1 MYPASFEYYTP
12 STLAEAIE
20 LLGRLGDEAKV
31 LSGSQSL
38 IPLMK
43 LRLAQPSHVVDLR
56 KIDGLTGMREAQGAL
71 QIGALAKSD
80 LMRTKLPMAAEA
92 AGQIGDPQ
100 VRNV

>member
-1 MYPASFEYYTP
+1 MYPASFEYHAP

-20 LLGRLGDEAKV
+20 LLGRFGDEAKV

-56 KIDGLTGMREAQGAL
+56 KIDGLTGVREAQGEL
-71 QIGALAKSD
+71 QIGAMTTHAALAKSD

-92 AGQIGDPQ
+92 AGQI
-100 VRNV
+100 